1 MKVIAAIL
9 ATAIVSAAITF
20 VAISTD
26 SKGEVERKIEVKEDS
41 SGQQIAEL
49 EKKLRVAEAEA
60 GKVQIVREEIVV
72 AGSSTES
79 PEAIL
84 DYLSKLPMGD
94 RNDRGGDTDE
104 HRVLIRQVIRQF
116 EELTSMGSDA
126 LPAIDRF
133 LDQGLDLV
141 LWENTSQITT
151 RNWERGEVFLDPIF
165 PPSLRIGLFNSVRH
179 IGKRSGAD
187 LQECERIILKVLGTT
202 GRSLEISYLALVLD
216 DLSKDQH
223 TDAYLQ
229 AAHELLIDFYDKRPK
244 SANGLLMSLDEREV
258 SYLDRQNKWLLWNM
272 LRNKKDATFMD
283 QAKKELLYEYNRTEK
298 KDGQEIEV
306 GYTGIDRSVLSY
318 LTGVLGKDAMPIIR
332 DIYETPDLGD
342 RNRSTLRQVA
352 ANYMGVSEDAS
363 IIVNSRMNE
372 GFALLASLDDKKK
385 EKENRDR
392 GLRTVGYYLGKLGE
406 GKNVA
411 PETLMARQNY
421 LSSLRA
427 QTQDKEVLAWMDNT
441 QKQLQ
446 AMSDPEKAKNMSGR
460 FDARRSPDNQRR
472 DDNNRRR

>member
-1 MKVIAAIL
+1 MKIIAAIL

-20 VAISTD
+20 VTISTD
-26 SKGEVERKIEVKEDS
+26 NKGEVERKIEVKEDS
-41 SGQQIAEL
+41 SDQQIAEL

-133 LDQGLDLV
+133 LSQGLDLV

-298 KDGQEIEV
+298 KDGQEVEV

-372 GFALLASLDDKKK
+372 GFAQLASLDDKKK

-446 AMSDPEKAKNMSGR
+446 AMGDPEKAKNMSGR

-472 DDNNRRR
+472 GDNNRRR

>member
-1 MKVIAAIL
+1 MKIIAAIL

-20 VAISTD
+20 VTISTD
-26 SKGEVERKIEVKEDS
+26 NKGEVERKIEVKEDS
-41 SGQQIAEL
+41 SVQQIAEL

-133 LDQGLDLV
+133 LSQGLDLV

-298 KDGQEIEV
+298 KDGQEVEV

-372 GFALLASLDDKKK
+372 GFAQLASLDDKKM
-385 EKENRDR
+385 EKENRER
-392 GLRTVGYYLGKLGE
+392 GLRTIGYYLGKLGE

-446 AMSDPEKAKNMSGR
+446 AMGDPEKAKNMSGR

-472 DDNNRRR
+472 GDNNRRR